1 MEKIKPKN
9 LKKQGT
15 TLTDHQII
23 KIDEQIRESK
33 VGKRYTSTSPDDL
46 VRAVNELCDNIC
58 KILVEFR
65 RLNDVLSY
73 LSPPNQ
79 NEK

>member
-1 MEKIKPKN
+1 MGNEMKKIEPKN
-9 LKKQGT
+9 LKKRDT
-15 TLTDHQII
+15 TLTDQ
-23 KIDEQIRESK
+23 
-33 VGKRYTSTSPDDL
+33 
-46 VRAVNELCDNIC
+46 VNELCDNIC

-79 NEK
+79 KNTKEKKKNG